1 MNIDEANATAVD
13 RMMSARPML
22 TGLGAAREVIPG
34 MKDNLLLH
42 AGPPIEWP
50 RMSGPLRGAVIGAM
64 LFEGLAKT
72 EKEAAAMA
80 EGGKVEFAPCHHHGA
95 VGPMAGVISA
105 SMKVYVIENIEH
117 GNKSFSNLNEGY
129 GKVLRYGAYSEEV
142 LKRLRWMNDV
152 LGSVLAEALALGGGI
167 DLRALIAEALHMGD
181 EGHNRN
187 KAGSL
192 LYLKLLAPLIAKVAK
207 DAAVEAEVLQ
217 FLGDNALSVLN
228 PVMAA
233 CKSMADA
240 AHGVEGSTIV
250 TTMARNGTDFG
261 IRVAGLGDRWFTAP
275 VNTPQ
280 GLYFPGFGPEDA
292 NPDIG
297 DSAITETAGIA
308 IVTTMAR
315 NGTDF
320 GIRVSGM
327 GDRQWFTAPAE
338 IPVGLFF
345 SGFTQQDAN
354 PDIGD
359 SAITETAG
367 IGGFA
372 MATAPAIVT
381 FVGGTPKDAM
391 NATLE
396 MYEITAA
403 ESKYFTMPALGF
415 RGTPTGIDI
424 RKVVELGIAPR
435 INTGIA
441 HKNAG
446 IGQVGAGLVRPPLK
460 IFEEALVAFA
470 EKYRI

>member
-1 MNIDEANATAVD
+1 MDIEQANTTAVNRLMEARPILKGVATARDV
-13 RMMSARPML
+13 
-22 TGLGAAREVIPG
+22 VPG
-34 MKDNLLLH
+34 MKDNLFLH
-42 AGPPIEWP
+42 AGPPIEWA
-50 RMSGPLRGAVIGAM
+50 RMSGPLRAAIIGAM
-64 LFEGLAKT
+64 LFEGIAKS
-72 EKEAAAMA
+72 EAEATSMV
-80 EGGKVEFAPCHHHGA
+80 ERGEVEFDACHHHGT
-95 VGPMAGVISA
+95 VGPMAGVTSA
-105 SMKVYVIENIEH
+105 SMKVYVVENAEH

-129 GKVLRYGAYSEEV
+129 GKVLRYGAYSEDV
-142 LKRLRWMNDV
+142 LKKLHWMNDV
-152 LGSVLAEALALGGGI
+152 LGTALADALEQSNGL

-192 LYLKLLAPLIAKVAK
+192 IYLKLISPLIAKVVK
-207 DAAVEAEVLQ
+207 DDSVESEILQ
-217 FLGDNALSVLN
+217 FIGDNALSVLN

-233 CKSMADA
+233 CKAMTDA

-261 IRVAGLGDRWFTAP
+261 IRVSGLG
-275 VNTPQ
+275 
-280 GLYFPGFGPEDA
+280 EK
-292 NPDIG
+292 
-297 DSAITETAGIA
+297 
-308 IVTTMAR
+308 
-315 NGTDF
+315 
-320 GIRVSGM
+320 
-327 GDRQWFTAPAE
+327 QWFTAPAE

-345 SGFTQQDAN
+345 SGFSQDDAN

-381 FVGGTPKDAM
+381 FVGGTPKDAI

-396 MYEITAA
+396 MYEITFA
-403 ESKYFTMPALGF
+403 ESKYFTMPSLDF

-446 IGQVGAGLVRPPLK
+446 VGQVGAGLVRPPLV
-460 IFEEALVAFA
+460 IFEQALLAYA
-470 EKYRI
+470 EKYEL